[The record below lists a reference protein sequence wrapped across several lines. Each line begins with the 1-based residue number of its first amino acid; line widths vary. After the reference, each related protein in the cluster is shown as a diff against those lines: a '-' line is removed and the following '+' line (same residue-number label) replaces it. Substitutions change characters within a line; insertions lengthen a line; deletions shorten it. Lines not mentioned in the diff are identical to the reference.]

1 MMNNLKIY
9 ITTLVL
15 ILSIISCNAQT
26 SLSRLSFNEGKTTI
40 IKNVVDMKGEELVL
54 PKDVTL
60 KFEMGGC
67 LKNGKI
73 TGTNTSIV
81 GYKQGIFDG
90 VSITGQW
97 NVPYISTDMFKDVS
111 SVNSLQNVFAL
122 ASEKI
127 ENVITIPEGNYVVAA
142 NLNGTT
148 ILPVPSNTEVIINGT
163 IIMLPNDFTNYY
175 IVGLKG
181 ENIKL
186 HGKGEI
192 VGDKHTHTGT
202 KGEWGMGVNLA
213 RCKNVDIYDLTIR
226 DCWGDCIY
234 IGTESTDVRINNCT
248 LNHGRRQGI
257 SVTSAD
263 GIYIYNCSISKVNG
277 TAPQYG
283 IDIEPNQGETVD
295 NIIIENVE
303 IYNCYGG
310 ILTYGKAKNARIGKV
325 LLKECQ
331 VYNCLAKYPINFQ
344 TGESVVVEN
353 CYIEADE
360 NSAILFQNIDNVLAE
375 NNFLYSS
382 NERPI
387 KIISCKMKD
396 ISDNTIVKR

>member
-1 MMNNLKIY
+1 MNNLKTY

-26 SLSRLSFNEGKTTI
+26 SLSRLSFKEGKSTI

-54 PKDVTL
+54 PKDVIL
-60 KFEMGGC
+60 KFEKGGC

-73 TGTNTSIV
+73 TGANTSIV

-97 NVPYISTDMFKDVS
+97 NVPYICTDMFKDVS
-111 SVNSLQNVFAL
+111 SVNSLQNVFSL
-122 ASEKI
+122 ASEI
-127 ENVITIPEGNYVVAA
+127 VDNVIIIPEGNYEVAA
-142 NLNGTT
+142 SRNGNT
-148 ILPVPSNTEVIINGT
+148 ILAVPSNTEVIINGT
-163 IIMLPNDFTNYY
+163 ITMLPNDFTNYY

-213 RCKNVDIYDLTIR
+213 KCKNVDIYDLTIR

-248 LNHGRRQGI
+248 LEHGRRQGI
-257 SVTSAD
+257 SVTSA
-263 GIYIYNCSISKVNG
+263 GTVVIENCVISNVGG
-277 TAPQYG
+277 TAPEYA
-283 IDIEPNQGETVD
+283 IDVEPNKEDTIDSVVIRNVKSIDCKGGFMTWGGAKD
-295 NIIIENVE
+295 CIIKNVE
-303 IYNCYGG
+303 LYDCYVKGATRPDYAFHTSQNIKLVNCTSDRNY
-310 ILTYGKAKNARIGKV
+310 K
-325 LLKECQ
+325 
-331 VYNCLAKYPINFQ
+331 PINNKCITF
-344 TGESVVVEN
+344 
-353 CYIEADE
+353 
-360 NSAILFQNIDNVLAE
+360 
-375 NNFLYSS
+375 
-382 NERPI
+382 
-387 KIISCKMKD
+387 KIVD
-396 ISDNTIVKR
+396 

>member
-1 MMNNLKIY
+1 MNNLKTY

-40 IKNVVDMKGEELVL
+40 IKNVVDMKGEELIL

-60 KFEMGGC
+60 KFEKGGC

-73 TGTNTSIV
+73 TAANTSIA

-90 VSITGQW
+90 VSITGLW
-97 NVPYISTDMFKDVS
+97 NVPYICTDMFKDIS
-111 SVNSLQNVFAL
+111 PINSLQNVFAL
-122 ASEKI
+122 ASEI
-127 ENVITIPEGNYVVAA
+127 VDNVIVIPEGNYEVAA
-142 NLNGTT
+142 SRNGNI
-148 ILPVPSNTEVIINGT
+148 ILAVPSNTEVIINGT
-163 IIMLPNDFTNYY
+163 ITMLPNDFTNYY

-213 RCKNVDIYDLTIR
+213 KCKNVDIYDLTIR

-248 LNHGRRQGI
+248 LDHGRRQGI
-257 SVTSAD
+257 SITSA
-263 GIYIYNCSISKVNG
+263 GKVLIENCVISNVGG
-277 TAPQYG
+277 TAPEYA
-283 IDIEPNQGETVD
+283 IDIEPNKND
-295 NIIIENVE
+295 IIESVIVRNVKSINCKGGFMTWGGAENCTIGNVE
-303 IYNCYGG
+303 LYDCYVKGATRPDYAFHTSQNIKLVNCTSERGY
-310 ILTYGKAKNARIGKV
+310 K
-325 LLKECQ
+325 
-331 VYNCLAKYPINFQ
+331 PINNKCITF
-344 TGESVVVEN
+344 
-353 CYIEADE
+353 
-360 NSAILFQNIDNVLAE
+360 
-375 NNFLYSS
+375 
-382 NERPI
+382 
-387 KIISCKMKD
+387 KIVD
-396 ISDNTIVKR
+396 